1 MQNTLTIKILI
12 VLFVV
17 QWVAP
22 LSARLTTHA
31 DAARAAVHPVG
42 DTLHMQAWL
51 ARVPVT
57 RDFPPDFA
65 ETLSSAASL
74 NVIEMTTAPG
84 CLPCADLWARLG
96 EFRARYRWQVRI
108 IGRDEAMLRSGR
120 LGLPWVG
127 HPVAWVRPI
136 GDERRAIPIAI
147 GTDHLVN
154 LARNAY
160 LATKM
165 LSGVRPDVGLRAMAK
180 YTGIVAVVARSPQGR
195 P

>member
-1 MQNTLTIKILI
+1 VKRHHTLIAGLVAATLP
-12 VLFVV
+12 V
-17 QWVAP
+17 Q
-22 LSARLTTHA
+22 LSARPVTRA
-31 DAARAAVHPVG
+31 DAARAAIHPVG
-42 DTLHMQAWL
+42 DTTQMHAWL

-84 CLPCADLWARLG
+84 CVPCADLWARLG
-96 EFRARYRWQVRI
+96 AFRTRYHWQVRI
-108 IGRDEAMLRSGR
+108 ISRDEAMLRSGR

-127 HPVAWVRPI
+127 HPVAWVRPAN
-136 GDERRAIPIAI
+136 DERRAIPISI

-165 LSGVRPDVGLRAMAK
+165 LAGVRPDVGLRAMAK
-180 YTGIVAVVARSPQGR
+180 YTGIVSVSSQPQRRGQ
-195 P
+195 